1 MALGK
6 PYWVSV
12 KKSEQFEEV
21 NNLELVRGQKNSKGQ
36 LFTKQ
41 FELAPLGSD
50 QTNLASMT
58 KEKVLEWVES
68 KLDVTAVDDNIATD
82 KVFGE

>member
-12 KKSEQFEEV
+12 KKTEQFEEV
-21 NNLELVRGQKNSKGQ
+21 SNLELVRGQKNSKGE
-36 LFTKQ
+36 LFTKK
-41 FELAPLGSD
+41 FELAPLGAD
-50 QTNLASMT
+50 QTNLASMS

-68 KLDVTAVDDNIATD
+68 KLDMTTVDDNIATD